1 MCGSEGRAVIVL
13 VEQNDSKLFLNKA
26 LLLWVSFSLP
36 NFYMLKLA
44 TRFKDTLSDGQDG
57 HQLMIKHKE
66 GIPAI
71 NFEVYS
77 LVLNEDRGGE
87 KVEEDQFSSLRGG
100 RTII

>member
-1 MCGSEGRAVIVL
+1 
-13 VEQNDSKLFLNKA
+13 
-26 LLLWVSFSLP
+26 
-36 NFYMLKLA
+36 MLKLA
-44 TRFKDTLSDGQDG
+44 TRFKDTFSEQDG

-87 KVEEDQFSSLRGG
+87 KVEEDQFSSLRVG